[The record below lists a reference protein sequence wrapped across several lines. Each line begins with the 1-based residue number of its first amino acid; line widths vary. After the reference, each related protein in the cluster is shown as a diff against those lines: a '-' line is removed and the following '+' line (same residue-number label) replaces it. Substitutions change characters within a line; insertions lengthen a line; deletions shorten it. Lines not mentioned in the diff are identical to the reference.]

1 MVKNLVVNN
10 VLVSTKAFRIE
21 LMKNPLWKNE
31 DLGHVV
37 LLSNVGYISPVSL
50 DYEKASAYFK
60 VYNKDGDEITCVFMN
75 ARVYREENLT
85 RYTRFIDDGG
95 IPLLMEHFDETV
107 SAWHY
112 GLESAWVQWLND
124 V

>member
-1 MVKNLVVNN
+1 
-10 VLVSTKAFRIE
+10 
-21 LMKNPLWKNE
+21 MKNPLWKNE

-37 LLSNVGYISPVSL
+37 LLSNVGYISPMSL
-50 DYEKASAYFK
+50 DYEKASVYFK

-95 IPLLMEHFDETV
+95 ISLLMEHFDETV
-107 SAWHY
+107 SEWHY